1 MKKTVLMT
9 GLALAIGLG
18 ALSEARAQGMGQEG
32 AGQGM
37 MGYGMMGQGMM
48 GQGMM
53 AEGMMAEG
61 LSMED
66 ITARFGQAD
75 TDGDGLLGRE
85 ELVARMTE
93 RAGARIAAHADRMI
107 GRHDSDGDGML
118 SLEELQAGPAGRMF
132 ERLDADGDGTISP
145 EEFATMR
152 EKFGAQKGRY
162 GDGMHGHHGAGYQG
176 HGDDRHGMGQGGD
189 ASQPGVVIHQHYY
202 NR

>member
-37 MGYGMMGQGMM
+37 MGQGMMGQGMM
-48 GQGMM
+48 GQG
-53 AEGMMAEG
+53 

-66 ITARFGQAD
+66 IATRFGQAD

-93 RAGARIAAHADRMI
+93 RASARIAAHADRMI
-107 GRHDSDGDGML
+107 GRHDSDSDGML

-132 ERLDADGDGTISP
+132 ERLDADGDGAISP
-145 EEFATMR
+145 EEFARMR
-152 EKFGAQKGRY
+152 EKHGGQKGRH
-162 GDGMHGHHGAGYQG
+162 GAGMRGRHGAGYQG
-176 HGDDRHGMGQGGD
+176 HGGKGTGLGGGQ
-189 ASQPGVVIHQHYY
+189 AEPGVVIHQHFY